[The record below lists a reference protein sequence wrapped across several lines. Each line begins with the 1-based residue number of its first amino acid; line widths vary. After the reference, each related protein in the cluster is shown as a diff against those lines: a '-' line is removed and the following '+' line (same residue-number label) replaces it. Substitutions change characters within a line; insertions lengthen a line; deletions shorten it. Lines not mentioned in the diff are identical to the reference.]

1 LHFPYSSSTPTT
13 SVYLFLILGKDKLG
27 VSSNNGDTE
36 LAVSYSVAG
45 TRVDT
50 YYAQNTKDFK
60 SPQIVN
66 KLPQRVSL
74 NTGESYTPEVVQNQG
89 NNDYYDGGK
98 KLHLRAY

>member
-1 LHFPYSSSTPTT
+1 MKLFFTLLALSLFFVNSNHFGISIPYPR
-13 SVYLFLILGKDKLG
+13 
-27 VSSNNGDTE
+27 
-36 LAVSYSVAG
+36 YSVAG

>member
-1 LHFPYSSSTPTT
+1 LHFAYSSSTLTT
-13 SVYLFLILGKDKLG
+13 SVYHFLIIGKDKLG

-45 TRVDT
+45 TRVDS

-60 SPQIVN
+60 SPQIVT
-66 KLPQRVSL
+66 KLPKRVNL
-74 NTGESYTPEVVQNQG
+74 NTGESYTPEVVPNHG

-98 KLHLRAY
+98 KLHLRAN